1 MEPSVNIEELRE
13 NRRYFGWIMLASIL
27 TDEWNIF
34 LIPQTNLFI
43 ENIYRLSSLE
53 LGIITGIVIL
63 GAAVGSLLGG
73 IFTDLFGRKKVFQID
88 MGLFIF
94 SAIFSILSYDV
105 FLLMISRLIAGIVV
119 GADIANVY
127 AYIMETEEPGKREY
141 IGSLG
146 PLIASFSILSI
157 NGIVLVLLL
166 LKGSS
171 LLIWDLSLLFSCIP
185 ATVSLALSHG
195 IKESIP
201 WKSESNK
208 NISFKKMFQ
217 KIRSKDK
224 LRNTSIYSYIS
235 GVATTI
241 EVGTFAFFIPF
252 IVSKTGIYNEIQVRL
267 IVLSIYAVGI
277 PAGFTGAR
285 LVSRLGFKRITCY
298 GYLMTLIALFFSA
311 IFLIYQFYYIVPVTM
326 MIFVWGN
333 HWNSQ
338 PIIPSQAIVSN
349 TEFRGKSIGIT
360 NFISEVP
367 AFLSISIFPSFVNYV
382 GLGIS
387 TIVICIAPIFGLMAS
402 LFIYKEIYG
411 HTTDINTFK
420 INN

>member
-1 MEPSVNIEELRE
+1 MGLLANIEKIRE
-13 NRRYFGWIMLASIL
+13 NKSFFGWIMLSSIL

-34 LIPQTNLFI
+34 LIPQTNLFV

-73 IFTDLFGRKKVFQID
+73 VFTDLFGRKRVFQID
-88 MGLFIF
+88 MALFIF
-94 SAIFSILSYDV
+94 SAIFSILSFNV
-105 FLLMISRLIAGIVV
+105 LLLVVSRLIAGIVV

-127 AYIMETEEPGKREY
+127 AYIMETEESGKREY

-146 PLIASFSILSI
+146 PLIASFSIISI

-166 LKGSS
+166 FKGSS
-171 LLIWDLSLLFSCIP
+171 LLIWDSSLMLSCIP
-185 ATVSLALSHG
+185 ASISLLLSPG
-195 IKESIP
+195 IRESVP
-201 WKSESNK
+201 WKLESNK
-208 NISFKKMFQ
+208 NISYKKMFR
-217 KIRSKDK
+217 KIATGEK

-252 IVSKTGIYNEIQVRL
+252 IVSRTGIFNEVQVRL
-267 IVLSIYAVGI
+267 IVLSIYSTGI
-277 PAGFTGAR
+277 PAGFIGAKF
-285 LVSRLGFKRITCY
+285 VSRLGFRRISCY
-298 GYLMTLIALFFSA
+298 GYLMTLLALFSSA
-311 IFLIYQFYYIVPVTM
+311 IFLIYQLYYIVPVTM

-338 PIIPSQAIVSN
+338 PIIPSQAMVSN
-349 TEFRGKSIGIT
+349 TEFRGKSIGMT

-367 AFLSISIFPSFVNYV
+367 AFLSISIFPSFVNAV

-387 TIVICIAPIFGLMAS
+387 TMIICIAPIIGLMAS
-402 LFIYKEIYG
+402 LFIFKEIYG
-411 HTTDINTFK
+411 SRNDINMVQYQ
-420 INN
+420 